1 MYQLSSCFPQGE
13 STVNLSFPLE
23 GLSFAFADY
32 FCFISG
38 HENVC
43 KGHCG
48 LAPHHSS
55 VSLEVVP
62 PIKLNGVLLEYQ
74 FIKPQAAQ
82 AKCVS
87 LIKHM

>member
-1 MYQLSSCFPQGE
+1 M
-13 STVNLSFPLE
+13 VNVSFPLE

-32 FCFISG
+32 FCFNSG
-38 HENVC
+38 HENVR

-62 PIKLNGVLLEYQ
+62 PGGGAL
-74 FIKPQAAQ
+74 
-82 AKCVS
+82 
-87 LIKHM
+87 